1 MLGLRLARA
10 ILMQDGRLVWMLA
23 FVGHATAAES
33 CLLYYCIRDG
43 CNGAQMEA
51 HPPHE
56 PTRDVAVKCAVCTP
70 SSKNL
75 EMDVMTWKAKSH
87 LKFSTSLANY

>member
-1 MLGLRLARA
+1 
-10 ILMQDGRLVWMLA
+10 
-23 FVGHATAAES
+23 
-33 CLLYYCIRDG
+33 
-43 CNGAQMEA
+43 MEA
-51 HPPHE
+51 HQPHK
-56 PTRDVAVKCAVCTP
+56 PTRDMAVKCAVCTP